1 MRNVYLDSN
10 DKAHTHNLSEQS
22 HLAYARRTL
31 LDMNKE
37 AEGGGVRTD
46 NAHALS
52 ISIELSSLRVSLCV
66 AHCTL
71 LIACFKF
78 VILLLSMVIK
88 LSESHT
94 HTQAGNIRP
103 RN

>member
-1 MRNVYLDSN
+1 M
-10 DKAHTHNLSEQS
+10 
-22 HLAYARRTL
+22 
-31 LDMNKE
+31 
-37 AEGGGVRTD
+37 RTD